1 MAEPAKQSN
10 GKKKNVITSAI
21 LVAIVIGLAV
31 MPLFTVKDA
40 EFGGTD
46 GEAEK
51 AVTEINSSYQPWFS
65 PLFEPKS
72 GEIESLLFSLQ
83 AAIGAGVIGYG
94 LGYMRGRKK
103 KEETRNNDSH

>member
-1 MAEPAKQSN
+1 MIETIKQSKSYI
-10 GKKKNVITSAI
+10 GVIKNII
-21 LVAIVIGLAV
+21 LVAIVIGLTV
-31 MPLFTVKDA
+31 LPLLMVKDA
-40 EFGGTD
+40 EFGGAD

-51 AVTEINSSYQPWFS
+51 AITEINADYEPWFS

-72 GEIESLLFSLQ
+72 GEIESLLFTLQ

-103 KEETRNNDSH
+103 KEEAAKQ